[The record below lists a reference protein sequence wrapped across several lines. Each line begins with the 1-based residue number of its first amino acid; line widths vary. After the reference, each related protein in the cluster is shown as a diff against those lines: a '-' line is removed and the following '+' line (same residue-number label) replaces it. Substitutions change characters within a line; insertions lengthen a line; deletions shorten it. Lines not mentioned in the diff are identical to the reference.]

1 VSFRNRLGLFFV
13 LIVIVPMVAVA
24 VLLFGLLGKSERSMG
39 DADVGARQETSRNIF
54 NEQQL
59 KADRLLKVVG
69 NDRVFG
75 AALQAG
81 DLARAD
87 KRAKQLLASR
97 GIERIVFVKGSVVL
111 LKVGDRTAI
120 APAVRPLKT
129 EQRNLGVLGVS
140 VIDAKTYARQVS
152 SFTGLEVVVR
162 NGGRLLATTFPNG
175 EAPKAERGQR
185 RADVGGDSYHVNEFG
200 AGFAGQDISIT
211 TFGSPT
217 ISSSAGESRLVIGAI
232 LAGFLLLALA
242 CAVLV
247 SRSLQ
252 QQLAS
257 FLDAARKLAGGDFKA
272 KVTTVGK
279 DEFAGLGQEFNKMSS
294 ELEQRLDE
302 LRKERERVQQSVR
315 QLGAALGA
323 KLDRDEM
330 LKLVVDTAVDAV
342 AADASRAHVPG
353 SATLQQNPSHGNM
366 NGLEAAVRSVEDDA
380 VRSGRLAEVSGE
392 HANAMAHPLTGT
404 NGTNGGSSAVGVLSV
419 GRVGRAFTQSERELF
434 RYLAEQAQRS
444 MESVDSYES
453 ASRAALIDYGTDLL
467 NKRSFDHEL
476 RNEVARAARYGKPL
490 ALVIM
495 DLDDFKAIN
504 TNYLWHNGDEVLR
517 AVATILRANS
527 RDKMDHPARYG
538 GEELALILPETTLE
552 GAFNA
557 AERVREQIAALRIPL
572 VSGSGVMQI
581 TVSCGVAALPNT
593 PASESALVEAAA
605 RALAEAKTTG
615 KNKTVRAR

>member
-24 VLLFGLLGKSERSMG
+24 VLLFGLLGKSEQSMG
-39 DADVGARQETSRNIF
+39 EADVGARQQTARTIF
-54 NEQQL
+54 DDART
-59 KADRLLKVVG
+59 KADRMLGVVG
-69 NDRVFG
+69 KDKVFG
-75 AALQAG
+75 AAIQAG
-81 DLARAD
+81 DMARAE
-87 KRAKQLLASR
+87 KRARQLLASR
-97 GIERIVFVKGSVVL
+97 GIERIVFFKGDVVA
-111 LKVGDRTAI
+111 LKVGDRNAI
-120 APAVRPLKT
+120 APMVRPLKT
-129 EQRNLGVLGVS
+129 KQESLGVLGVS
-140 VIDAKTYARQVS
+140 IIDATTYARQVRKL
-152 SFTGLEVVVR
+152 TGLEVVVR
-162 NGGRLLATTFPNG
+162 NGGKLLATTFPKGQAPRVNG
-175 EAPKAERGQR
+175 GDDRT
-185 RADVGGDSYHVNEFG
+185 DVGGDSYQVDSFGSGFQGQRVN
-200 AGFAGQDISIT
+200 IT
-211 TFGSPT
+211 TFGRPD
-217 ISSSAGESRLVIGAI
+217 ISTSAGGSRWVIGAI

-252 QQLAS
+252 QQLAA
-257 FLDAARKLAGGDFKA
+257 FLDAARRLAGGDFSA

-279 DEFAGLGQEFNKMSS
+279 DEFAGLGEEFNKMSG
-294 ELEQRLDE
+294 ELEHRLDE
-302 LRKERERVQQSVR
+302 LRRERERVQQSVR

-366 NGLEAAVRSVEDDA
+366 NGLEAAVRSVEEDA
-380 VRSGRLAEVSGE
+380 VRSGRLAEMSGD

-404 NGTNGGSSAVGVLSV
+404 NGGASAVGVLSV
-419 GRVGRAFTQSERELF
+419 GRLGRSFTHSERELF

-444 MESVDSYES
+444 MESVDSYET
-453 ASRAALIDYGTDLL
+453 ASRAAMIDYGTDLL
-467 NKRSFDHEL
+467 NKRAFDHEL
-476 RNEVARAARYGKPL
+476 RNEVARAARFDKPL

-517 AVATILRANS
+517 AVASVLRASS
-527 RDKMDHPARYG
+527 RDKIDHPARYG
-538 GEELALILPETTLE
+538 GEELALILPETDLD

-572 VSGSGVMQI
+572 LNGSGFMQI
-581 TVSCGVAALPNT
+581 TVSCGVAAVPNS
-593 PASESALVEAAA
+593 PAVESALVEAAA